1 MAESI
6 PEKDQFLTAY
16 PNYVLRETVTYPN
29 GGVSR
34 FYDDGVDMVIIDDK
48 ICSCRD
54 GEQIFPYTLIT
65 DKQNHYMKIYR
76 RVFRFLGFDPETIE
90 KCLRKSRQE
99 VLHSTKK
106 ISERGEYADSSPLEL
121 LFEQNFTDVYGMRA
135 LKYLQKEFRISDE
148 DGNNYFLDYLVDTA
162 DSRVAIEENG
172 IHYHHPQLIGIE
184 GYRKQLRKQNTCA
197 LWGLKLYRF
206 STEDCRFKDRIED
219 DIRSYLGKDTGGF
232 REAGLLLER
241 KTELYEHQEISLAQI
256 EERREKGIRA
266 FLIVLPTAAG
276 KSRIVEEDIQ
286 KFAAGKEQFRV
297 LILAPNT
304 NIIADWKERID
315 KDLQPLQDRID
326 IKTYSYAVRHYHEK
340 TRDYYS
346 YIVVDGYEFM
356 VAPYAM
362 AHMKIAM
369 KLKETGYEFPAN
381 SRLQVFL
388 ANSLIEGKHIVENK
402 DDPLEIE
409 NALAESVRKDS
420 KINVVIGSPPF
431 HADSKNQNEWIMA
444 LMEDYKKE
452 PGSTERLREKN
463 PKLIND
469 DYVKF
474 IRLAEDIVKNQDNAV
489 IAYIIPFSYAS
500 NLTFRG
506 MRWNLLK
513 QFSEIYILDLHGNVM
528 GRDAADS
535 AERDENILDIQ
546 LGVCVSFFI
555 KKKDD
560 NTDSAKVFYSDFSGS
575 RERKYQFLLNAKFGD
590 IQWTT
595 VNPVEPYYFF
605 KPVDLS
611 QADEYNTGI
620 SLADLFPAYLG
631 GVKTH
636 DDGNLISFTSFNT
649 GCDYLYDYRPFDI
662 RHINY
667 DRRKVSRDRYDIM
680 RHMIGHENYGL
691 VIDRQVVTDNW
702 SHIQIV
708 RHMIDNRLHYSN
720 RGIPV
725 LCPMYLYEDGKAKP
739 NVNSEMVSMITEKTG
754 ISFSESLVESET
766 EFDIMDLFD
775 YSYGIL
781 NSPLYIE
788 KYIDLLKIEFPK
800 VPIPNGNEMFWRI
813 VAYGRRLRKLHL
825 LEEDIGN
832 PMGISFEGVG
842 DNIVSSRKLKPEGL
856 YINRTQLFTNVTE
869 EIWDFCYGGYHGL
882 QKWFKDRNGMKLS
895 EDDIQHVIRVLNVF
909 EKTISIREDLDIC
922 MDEFGLI

>member
-326 IKTYSYAVRHYHEK
+326 IKTYSYAVSHYHEK

-346 YIVVDGYEFM
+346 YIVVDEAHKAKNSSGGVIAQAVLELAKYSSARVVLTGTPAPNGYEDIYNMFKFIW
-356 VAPYAM
+356 PTKNIIGFEINQLRDITAM
-362 AHMKIAM
+362 GDRARIERLISNISPFFIRIRKSDLNIPPATINPPIVVPMGEYQRRIYDFIEKKYMDEMIGEGEPDLSSKFKIALAHARM
-369 KLKETGYEFPAN
+369 IRLMQAASDPAMLRTPLNEFLEDDECPLEAYQAIDDADVLKAIIEYEAIETPSKFLAVEKIVRQIIEDGGKVVIWATFIHTIHSIKEYLESKGIQCQELYGAIPVEKEGTIDDGEEQILTREKIVRAFQDDNCPFKVIIANPFAVAESISLHKACHNAIYLERSFNAAHFVQSKDRIHRYGLKEGTKTNYYYILSE
-381 SRLQVFL
+381 
-388 ANSLIEGKHIVENK
+388 
-402 DDPLEIE
+402 
-409 NALAESVRKDS
+409 DS
-420 KINVVIGSPPF
+420 IDETID
-431 HADSKNQNEWIMA
+431 A
-444 LMEDYKKE
+444 
-452 PGSTERLREKN
+452 
-463 PKLIND
+463 
-469 DYVKF
+469 
-474 IRLAEDIVKNQDNAV
+474 RLAEKEHRMNEIMESMPIPLFDNA
-489 IAYIIPFSYAS
+489 SD
-500 NLTFRG
+500 
-506 MRWNLLK
+506 
-513 QFSEIYILDLHGNVM
+513 DL
-528 GRDAADS
+528 
-535 AERDENILDIQ
+535 
-546 LGVCVSFFI
+546 
-555 KKKDD
+555 
-560 NTDSAKVFYSDFSGS
+560 
-575 RERKYQFLLNAKFGD
+575 GD
-590 IQWTT
+590 
-595 VNPVEPYYFF
+595 
-605 KPVDLS
+605 
-611 QADEYNTGI
+611 
-620 SLADLFPAYLG
+620 
-631 GVKTH
+631 
-636 DDGNLISFTSFNT
+636 
-649 GCDYLYDYRPFDI
+649 
-662 RHINY
+662 
-667 DRRKVSRDRYDIM
+667 
-680 RHMIGHENYGL
+680 
-691 VIDRQVVTDNW
+691 
-702 SHIQIV
+702 
-708 RHMIDNRLHYSN
+708 
-720 RGIPV
+720 
-725 LCPMYLYEDGKAKP
+725 
-739 NVNSEMVSMITEKTG
+739 
-754 ISFSESLVESET
+754 
-766 EFDIMDLFD
+766 
-775 YSYGIL
+775 
-781 NSPLYIE
+781 
-788 KYIDLLKIEFPK
+788 
-800 VPIPNGNEMFWRI
+800 
-813 VAYGRRLRKLHL
+813 
-825 LEEDIGN
+825 EDIKAL
-832 PMGISFEGVG
+832 IKDYV
-842 DNIVSSRKLKPEGL
+842 R
-856 YINRTQLFTNVTE
+856 RTKK
-869 EIWDFCYGGYHGL
+869 I
-882 QKWFKDRNGMKLS
+882 
-895 EDDIQHVIRVLNVF
+895 
-909 EKTISIREDLDIC
+909 
-922 MDEFGLI
+922 